1 MLFPLACL
9 PLAAVL
15 INDVKAQSSGDA
27 VVVDIA
33 TSEPV
38 AREDVRGVSGGP
50 RRMYVYVQGS
60 TTNRIGFGSGPQ
72 SVVVHPRARY
82 TKLEIATDARC
93 AEPMAVESTPAGI
106 RVRATCRDSR
116 ALAGMVALPARLQGP
131 EHTERPSPDTSLA
144 ALSRTRAQAESL
156 RAALALPPE
165 GASPDNTAD
174 GAANDDKGQANV
186 AIEPA
191 EGKGLAAATKVPAPA
206 ESAQAIA
213 GKVPVAPSKAV
224 LPVKSAQ
231 PDAPVAALA
240 AVESPGPSTSG
251 RGEGEGKSSSGM
263 ASTLAAAAILVA
275 LGVAA
280 TLFARRRSTRVR
292 MIRIVETA
300 SIGPRRSLV
309 VACIGGRTMVLGV
322 SEAGVSLLD
331 GQATLAN
338 PPPLPEKAP
347 PAPLED
353 AALSLRNLVLGRTE
367 APAVPA
373 DDGKREAS
381 LLGRLFH
388 RAQPSFET
396 AGRESVG
403 RSREFDEL
411 LAESMED
418 QELRRKL
425 SLGEAGRVA

>member
-1 MLFPLACL
+1 
-9 PLAAVL
+9 
-15 INDVKAQSSGDA
+15 
-27 VVVDIA
+27 
-33 TSEPV
+33 
-38 AREDVRGVSGGP
+38 
-50 RRMYVYVQGS
+50 
-60 TTNRIGFGSGPQ
+60 
-72 SVVVHPRARY
+72 
-82 TKLEIATDARC
+82 EIATDARC
-93 AEPMAVESTPAGI
+93 AEPMAVESTPEGI
-106 RVRATCRDSR
+106 RVRATCRDSS
-116 ALAGMVALPARLQGP
+116 ALVGMVALPARLQGP
-131 EHTERPSPDTSLA
+131 EHTEKPSPDRSMA
-144 ALSRTRAQAESL
+144 ALSRARAQAESL

-165 GASPDNTAD
+165 GTSADSTAD
-174 GAANDDKGQANV
+174 SAANDDKGQANTV
-186 AIEPA
+186 TEPV
-191 EGKGLAAATKVPAPA
+191 EGKGVAAATKVPSPA
-206 ESAQAIA
+206 ENVQGIA
-213 GKVPVAPSKAV
+213 VKPSVAPSNGAI
-224 LPVKSAQ
+224 PAKSAQ

-240 AVESPGPSTSG
+240 AVESAGPSTSG
-251 RGEGEGKSSSGM
+251 RGAGEGKSSSGM

-275 LGVAA
+275 LGIAA
-280 TLFARRRSTRVR
+280 TVFARRRSTRGR

-331 GQATLAN
+331 GQATLAD
-338 PPPLPEKAP
+338 PLPLPEKVA

-353 AALSLRNLVLGRTE
+353 AALSLRNLVLGRRE
-367 APAVPA
+367 APDAPA

-388 RAQPSFET
+388 RVQPSFEA
-396 AGRESVG
+396 AGHESVG